1 MQEFVDVI
9 CLLYHEARNVR
20 HPIKAGKLPNE
31 VKYHRL
37 LNLPSNR
44 DQAWQQ
50 MEKIRDKAASFLKA
64 EEVVKVFQDEYAINI
79 DELLTLYREPCWKGS
94 LYGGNKWA
102 PICSKII
109 KILKSMKSGDDVNIS
124 ISFKTIFQMEH
135 NTGTVEQ
142 KLRKLKGLCS

>member
-1 MQEFVDVI
+1 MQEFVDLT

-20 HPIKAGKLPNE
+20 HPIKAGKLQNE
-31 VKYHRL
+31 AKYHRL
-37 LNLPSNR
+37 LNLPNNR

-50 MEKIRDKAASFLKA
+50 MAKIRDKAASFLNA
-64 EEVVKVFQDEYAINI
+64 EEVVRVFQDEFVISL
-79 DELLTLYREPCWKGS
+79 DELLILYREPCWRGS

-109 KILKSMKSGDDVNIS
+109 KLLKFMKSGDDVNIS
-124 ISFKTIFQMEH
+124 MLLKTIFQMEH

-142 KLRKLKGLCS
+142 KLLKLKGLRL